1 MCCAVPVHPPPLG
14 DPARSPPAPRRPGP
28 PVQMDHQVLRHKVA
42 EMARGV
48 ESCHAML
55 EQIAYQFKAGVAD
68 EHLAGM
74 IALTKVHATKTYDLC
89 AREATQIMGGAA
101 CVRGGP
107 GEKVERLYREVR
119 INAIGGGSEEILMDR
134 QCSTQRQRQA
144 GTGREQG
151 WMRRAAP
158 TTSAVDSCP
167 TIMAL
172 TSSILYSVRAL
183 SHARVNVRVCVQWP
197 CARRSSN
204 AAERSRPR
212 STPLDAHRPCRIP
225 LVPATCTDMLD
236 SLASACP
243 APLVKHVNV
252 QTFLLTHTRKKIN
265 QLTFEISSV

>member
-1 MCCAVPVHPPPLG
+1 
-14 DPARSPPAPRRPGP
+14 
-28 PVQMDHQVLRHKVA
+28 MDHQVLRHKVA

-134 QCSTQRQRQA
+134 QCSTHSDRDS
-144 GTGREQG
+144 GRKQG
-151 WMRRAAP
+151 WMRRA
-158 TTSAVDSCP
+158 
-167 TIMAL
+167 
-172 TSSILYSVRAL
+172 
-183 SHARVNVRVCVQWP
+183 
-197 CARRSSN
+197 N
-204 AAERSRPR
+204 AQCGR
-212 STPLDAHRPCRIP
+212 STGGCTPDDPCSPHFRSPLSR
-225 LVPATCTDMLD
+225 
-236 SLASACP
+236 SLCFPHLRAC
-243 APLVKHVNV
+243 LC
-252 QTFLLTHTRKKIN
+252 
-265 QLTFEISSV
+265 SVAMRQAKL